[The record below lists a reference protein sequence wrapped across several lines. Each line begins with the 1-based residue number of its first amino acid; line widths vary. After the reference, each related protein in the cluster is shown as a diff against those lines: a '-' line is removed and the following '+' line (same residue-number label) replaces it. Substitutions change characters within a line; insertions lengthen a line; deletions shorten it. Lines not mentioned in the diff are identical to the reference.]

1 MDLKNLITH
10 YKKCL
15 NSLGEE
21 AILIGEIPDG
31 ATDFSE
37 ELAALLT
44 PSHKDFLK
52 ICDGGFF
59 GDIVLWNSY
68 EILDSQYCVPEHL
81 QNTAYEIGQI
91 LYEPLFMDKTTQT
104 VLFLAENYAD
114 MNEFRTDLPTFIK
127 DFAFGE
133 NYRAAII
140 PHCEGDSWWDFL
152 QENRNINL

>member
-21 AILIGEIPDG
+21 AILIGEIPDA

-37 ELAALLT
+37 ELETLLT
-44 PSHKDFLK
+44 PTHKDFLK

-59 GDIVLWNSY
+59 GDIVLWNSH
-68 EILDSQYCVPEHL
+68 EILDSQYRVPEHL

-133 NYRAAII
+133 NYRTAII

-152 QENRNINL
+152 QENKNINP